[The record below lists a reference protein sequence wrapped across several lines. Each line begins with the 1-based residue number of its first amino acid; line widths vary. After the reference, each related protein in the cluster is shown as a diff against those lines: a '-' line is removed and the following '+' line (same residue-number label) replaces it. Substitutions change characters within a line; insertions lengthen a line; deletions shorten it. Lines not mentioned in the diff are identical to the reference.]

1 MFYYENDNKLY
12 TSIIPLNDADFNE
25 IVSYEGYVPKML
37 DRRGDGYGDY
47 LQFTINDN
55 GYIENWEV
63 SFKEFDCEWVS

>member
-1 MFYYENDNKLY
+1 
-12 TSIIPLNDADFNE
+12 
-25 IVSYEGYVPKML
+25 ML

-47 LQFTINDN
+47 MQFTINDT